1 MATDDVIEPPR
12 LRGRPRIAESR
23 AITAAIEL
31 LEGQPTA
38 AITMDL
44 IAERAGVSKITLYR
58 RWPTKLLLCVEA
70 MLVRL
75 ASSNP
80 LDEDLPPPVA
90 IRQHLIAMIETFAG
104 PTGDLVRKVVGE
116 SLADR
121 EMAGMLRERFLGDRR
136 ALAIRIIERG
146 LADGSFRAP
155 STAEVLHDQL
165 YGAIWYRFLFGVG
178 SFDRPSTLRLYE
190 TIFQPVA

>member
-1 MATDDVIEPPR
+1 MAADDLIEPPR
-12 LRGRPRIAESR
+12 SRGRPRIAESR

-31 LEGQPTA
+31 LESRPTVT
-38 AITMDL
+38 ITMDL
-44 IAERAGVSKITLYR
+44 IAERAGISKITLYR
-58 RWPTKLLLCVEA
+58 RWPTKLLLYVEA

-80 LDEDLPPPVA
+80 LDEDVPPPVA
-90 IRQHLIAMIETFAG
+90 IRQHLIAMVETFAG
-104 PTGDLVRKVVGE
+104 PTGDLVRNVVGE

-121 EMAGMLRERFLGDRR
+121 AMAGMLRDRYLGDRR

-146 LADGSFRAP
+146 LADGGFRV
-155 STAEVLHDQL
+155 SDTAEALHDQL

-178 SFDRPSTLRLYE
+178 TLDRRSVLRLYE
-190 TIFQPVA
+190 TMFRPVV